1 MVGGLLILR
10 GVASLPGSRASAY
23 VWFTRG
29 LLVWM
34 LISQVFVFYSSQL
47 AGLVGLAL
55 DLLAYGALRFALS
68 HEGAP
73 GRPTGTGSPD
83 PA

>member
-10 GVASLPGSRASAY
+10 GVASLPGSRAAAY

-47 AGLVGLAL
+47 AGLVGLA
-55 DLLAYGALRFALS
+55 
-68 HEGAP
+68 
-73 GRPTGTGSPD
+73 PD
-83 PA
+83 PAGPTGAALSR

>member
-1 MVGGLLILR
+1 
-10 GVASLPGSRASAY
+10 VASLPASRSAAY

-34 LISQVFVFYSSQL
+34 LITQVFVFYTSQL
-47 AGLVGLAL
+47 AGLTGLVI

-68 HEGAP
+68 HESPAP
-73 GRPTGTGSPD
+73 GSAAK
-83 PA
+83 PAA